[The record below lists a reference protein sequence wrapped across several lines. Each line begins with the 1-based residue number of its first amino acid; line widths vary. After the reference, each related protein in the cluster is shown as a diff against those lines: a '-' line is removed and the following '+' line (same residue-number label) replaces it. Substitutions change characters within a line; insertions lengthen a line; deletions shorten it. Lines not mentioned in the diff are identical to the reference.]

1 MGRQFLALF
10 CFTCSGI
17 AFASV
22 ANEFEPCVGES
33 CAGEVFD
40 TPQALEMLQMKS
52 MAKVD
57 EQHAEEIAEGAED
70 VEETDAEDDADDEL
84 EIEDEEDANVTDDTS
99 LEDEEESSEDAQLPI
114 GPKKK
119 VGSTCKSCYST
130 RNFGTTLQK
139 CSDSCSKDSRCK
151 FFFFGN
157 SHCGYCEKCNRQS
170 TSSKTSGYTIYEKW
184 VLKFPV
190 KNANCKEAY
199 SEKSI
204 RAARGCKK
212 NSKKNG
218 FSFFAFKSKKC
229 RRWKKCTNTKK
240 ANGWQ
245 VNKVR

>member
-10 CFTCSGI
+10 CFACSGI

-57 EQHAEEIAEGAED
+57 EEHAEEIAEGAED

-84 EIEDEEDANVTDDTS
+84 EIEDEEDANVTDDAS

-114 GPKKK
+114 GPSKKS
-119 VGSTCKSCYST
+119 GSTCKSCYST
-130 RNFGTTLQK
+130 RNFGTTKQK
-139 CSDSCSKDSRCK
+139 CSDRCSKDSKCK
-151 FFFFGN
+151 FFYFGHD
-157 SHCGYCEKCNRQS
+157 HCGLCTSCSYS
-170 TSSKTSGYTIYEKW
+170 TSSKTSGYTVYDKW
-184 VLKFPV
+184 VLTFPV
-190 KNANCKEAY
+190 KNANCKERF

-212 NSKKNG
+212 NSRKKG
-218 FSFFAFKSKKC
+218 YSFFAFKKKKC
-229 RRWKKCTNTKK
+229 RRWKTCTNTKTVK
-240 ANGWQ
+240 GWQ